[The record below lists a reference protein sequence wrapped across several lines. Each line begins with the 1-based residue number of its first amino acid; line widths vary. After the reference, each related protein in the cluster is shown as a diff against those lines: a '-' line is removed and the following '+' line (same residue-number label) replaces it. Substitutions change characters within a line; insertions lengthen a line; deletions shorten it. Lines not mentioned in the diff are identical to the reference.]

1 MNTLHI
7 PFEIQKVE
15 SMANHNLKIIA
26 YSDNLKSE
34 AKTLLFELQKKPGRA
49 VIGES
54 EHLEIDK
61 DKLAEAMTT
70 PVREGKS
77 PSKRLRDVL
86 YRLWEQDQVQAVN
99 KDRKNFESYYQSEME
114 TIIED
119 IKSRLD

>member
-1 MNTLHI
+1 MQTVHI
-7 PFEIQKVE
+7 PYEIQKVE
-15 SMANHNLKIIA
+15 SMANGTIKIIA

-34 AKTLLFELQKKPGRA
+34 TKTTLFDLQKKQWRA

-61 DKLAEAMTT
+61 DKLAEAMTS

-86 YRLWEQDQVQAVN
+86 YRLWEQEEHQW
-99 KDRKNFESYYQSEME
+99 KDPFELCYQREME
-114 TIIED
+114 KIID
-119 IKSRLD
+119 DYKRRLG